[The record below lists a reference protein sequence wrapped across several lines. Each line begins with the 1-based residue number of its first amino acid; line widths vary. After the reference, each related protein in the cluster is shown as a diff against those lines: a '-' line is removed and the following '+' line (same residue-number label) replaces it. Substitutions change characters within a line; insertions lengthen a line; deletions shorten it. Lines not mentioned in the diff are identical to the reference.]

1 MLVCKTAVLKHKIIL
16 LEIGIIIL
24 FVVSIMKLKNI
35 EIKAVKILGAGNQA
49 QLQQLLCSWAILVH
63 GDVDFAL

>member
-16 LEIGIIIL
+16 LEIGII
-24 FVVSIMKLKNI
+24 VSIMKLKNI
-35 EIKAVKILGAGNQA
+35 EIEAVKILGAGNQA

>member
-16 LEIGIIIL
+16 LEIGII
-24 FVVSIMKLKNI
+24 VSIMKLKNI
-35 EIKAVKILGAGNQA
+35 EIEAVKILGAGNQA
-49 QLQQLLCSWAILVH
+49 QLQRLLCSWAILVH

>member
-1 MLVCKTAVLKHKIIL
+1 MLVCKTAVLKHKVIL
-16 LEIGIIIL
+16 LEIL

-35 EIKAVKILGAGNQA
+35 EIEAVKILGAGNQA

-63 GDVDFAL
+63 GDVDFVL

>member
-16 LEIGIIIL
+16 LEIL

-35 EIKAVKILGAGNQA
+35 EIEAVKILGAGNQA

-63 GDVDFAL
+63 GDVDFVL

>member
-16 LEIGIIIL
+16 LEIGIIL

-35 EIKAVKILGAGNQA
+35 EIEAVKILGAGNQA